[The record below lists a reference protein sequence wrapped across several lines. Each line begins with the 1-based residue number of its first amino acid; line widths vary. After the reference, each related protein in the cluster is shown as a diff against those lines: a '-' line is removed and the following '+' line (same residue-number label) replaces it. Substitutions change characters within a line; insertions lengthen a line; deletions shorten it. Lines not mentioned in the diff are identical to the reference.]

1 MPQVDILIQGR
12 SYAVQCA
19 EGEEKRAHFL
29 AAHINRHAARLVAR
43 LGAMSDAQLLL
54 MTGMMVA
61 DELLETRERLGQLE
75 QLQEK
80 QQETQQEARGE
91 LQEETENTQL
101 PLDDEKNE
109 KKDTA
114 GDAVAVRIEGAT
126 RRLERI
132 AAMLDTETVNQKTAD
147 TADAADAAQKV
158 ESDQSAP

>member
-61 DELLETRERLGQLE
+61 DELLEARERLQ
-75 QLQEK
+75 QLQGG
-80 QQETQQEARGE
+80 QEQERP
-91 LQEETENTQL
+91 EEDAPP
-101 PLDDEKNE
+101 PLDEAQAAAAD
-109 KKDTA
+109 A
-114 GDAVAVRIEGAT
+114 GEGEGGFSARIEAT
-126 RRLERI
+126 SRRLERV
-132 AAMLDTETVNQKTAD
+132 AAMLEPGAAGAQETD
-147 TADAADAAQKV
+147 SPP
-158 ESDQSAP
+158 EPE